1 MEKIIGSES
10 ALDAK
15 MAAIMV
21 EFGYNGGKAR
31 VICKCE
37 SIDDANQKAKKAGLG
52 DKWFEPDCCVEVREK
67 NAVDFLNDSVD
78 MAICV
83 DGKNFLAIDSEI
95 REKLLR

>member
-1 MEKIIGSES
+1 MKTVLGSEK
-10 ALDAK
+10 ALEGK
-15 MAAIMV
+15 MAVIMS

-37 SIDDANQKAKKAGLG
+37 SAKDANQKAKIAGLG
-52 DKWFEPDCCVEVREK
+52 DKWFVPDCCAEVREK
-67 NAVDFLNDSVD
+67 NAVDFLKDDVD

-83 DGKNFLAIDSEI
+83 DGKSFLAIDSDI